1 MPSTWYSLSD
11 FALIVTINVINILS
25 SLYGDRN
32 FLLIYMS
39 FVYVKHIS
47 LFQYLIVKIF
57 SSLIIAVFIYLRIY
71 SFSNFQT

>member
-11 FALIVTINVINILS
+11 FAIVITINVINILS
-25 SLYGDRN
+25 SLYWDRN

-39 FVYVKHIS
+39 FLYIKHIS

-57 SSLIIAVFIYLRIY
+57 SSSIIAIFI
-71 SFSNFQT
+71 